1 MCVFALAGHHCRI
14 AYLTSMS
21 NHLVRVGAMGLVG
34 QFRSPDRCLYPRGR
48 RVVVR
53 TVRGIE
59 AGEVLAEPDG
69 WQHSGDADGELLR
82 PMTAEDE
89 LLAERME
96 RRRDEAFAA
105 CADLLRERGLKATLV
120 DVEHLLDG
128 QGLFFYFLGEVS
140 PEVDACTAE
149 LAEAYDATI
158 KFRQFTD
165 TLLEGCGPGCGT
177 EEAAGQGGCNA
188 CTSCAAASICKK

>member
-1 MCVFALAGHHCRI
+1 V
-14 AYLTSMS
+14 
-21 NHLVRVGAMGLVG
+21 
-34 QFRSPDRCLYPRGR
+34 YPRGR

-53 TVRGIE
+53 TVRGLE

-69 WQHSGDADGELLR
+69 WHDASDADGELLR
-82 PMTAEDE
+82 PMTVEDE
-89 LLAERME
+89 LLAERMD

-105 CADLLRERGLKATLV
+105 CTDLLNERGLAAMLV

-128 QGLFFYFLGEVS
+128 QGLYFYFLGEVS

-149 LAEAYDATI
+149 LAEAYDATV

-177 EEAAGQGGCNA
+177 EEAAGQGGCSS
-188 CTSCAAASICKK
+188 CTTCAVAAACKK

>member
-1 MCVFALAGHHCRI
+1 MPWGWWGNFARPTALS
-14 AYLTSMS
+14 T
-21 NHLVRVGAMGLVG
+21 
-34 QFRSPDRCLYPRGR
+34 RGR

-53 TVRGIE
+53 TVRGLE
-59 AGEVLAEPDG
+59 AGEVLAEPDA
-69 WQHSGDADGELLR
+69 WQRVDAADGELLR
-82 PMTAEDE
+82 PMTAEDD

-105 CADLLRERGLKATLV
+105 CTRLLQDRGLMATLV

-128 QGLFFYFLGEVS
+128 RGLYFYFLGEVS

-149 LAEAYDATI
+149 LADAYDATV
-158 KFRQFTD
+158 KFRKFTD

-177 EEAAGQGGCNA
+177 EEAAGQGGCSS
-188 CTSCAAASICKK
+188 CTSCAVATACKK

>member
-1 MCVFALAGHHCRI
+1 
-14 AYLTSMS
+14 
-21 NHLVRVGAMGLVG
+21 MGLVG
-34 QFRSPDRCLYPRGR
+34 QYRSLDQVTYRRGL

-53 TVRGIE
+53 TVRGLE
-59 AGEVLAEPDG
+59 SGEVLTAGGE
-69 WQHSGDADGELLR
+69 WNAAAAHDGEIVR
-82 PMTAEDE
+82 GMTTEDE
-89 LLAERME
+89 LLAERLL

-105 CADLLRERGLKATLV
+105 CQNLLNARGLDAALV

-128 QGLFFYFLGEVS
+128 QGLYFYFLGDVS

-149 LAEAYDATI
+149 LAEAYEAEV

-177 EEAAGQGGCNA
+177 DEAKGQGGCS
-188 CTSCAAASICKK
+188 SCASCAVASACKK